1 MGPTAAPP
9 MLCNHKGHLKLETDV
24 LLGNCGHP
32 LPKAPA
38 LRAEVNACGGL
49 RFPLLFGYRFPRVL

>member
-1 MGPTAAPP
+1 

-32 LPKAPA
+32 LTKAPA

-49 RFPLLFGYRFPRVL
+49 GFPLLFGYRFPGVL